1 MTHATGGKGL
11 VVVVHWIS
19 FIFHHK
25 LLQVRTHKKINCDQ
39 QKFGGKKNMNP
50 PAKNSVLKCCREKE
64 TRPWSRVRAGGSSAR
79 AHAGQN
85 WRRCA
90 LPGNIEAR
98 PHIHT
103 HHLVMGSLISQS
115 SARTMAACF
124 LNIILFLSTR
134 VYYYYYHSPLSLAR

>member
-1 MTHATGGKGL
+1 
-11 VVVVHWIS
+11 
-19 FIFHHK
+19 
-25 LLQVRTHKKINCDQ
+25 
-39 QKFGGKKNMNP
+39 MNP